1 MVRILI
7 VSLLLVGM
15 YSCKSESM
23 SAKDAHE
30 RLVSGEFDAYSHFS
44 SVPCEELVEDSL
56 GNHYQDDSLF
66 TGVCYTTYPNT
77 GAKLEI
83 RQIFEGRLHGH
94 RFLLAQTGD
103 TISMNLYRHGKLLR
117 ESIGR
122 NEVCNCDSLEIVEQE
137 GKEYRYYFDEPYTGR
152 CQKFYPESDST
163 QLYIESN
170 FTNGLLSGKTTVYD
184 REGNV
189 ILEEKYLDGEK
200 LN

>member
-1 MVRILI
+1 MVRICLLSVLI
-7 VSLLLVGM
+7 IGVFSCQSEGVGT
-15 YSCKSESM
+15 KE
-23 SAKDAHE
+23 AHQ

-44 SVPCEELVEDSL
+44 SVPCAELEEDSL
-56 GNHYQDDSLF
+56 GVYYQSDSLF
-66 TGVCYTTYPNT
+66 TGVCYTTYPNSGT
-77 GAKLEI
+77 KLEI
-83 RQIFEGRLHGH
+83 RQIFEGKLHGH

-122 NEVCNCDSLEIVEQE
+122 NEVCHCDSLEIVEKD
-137 GKEYRYYFDEPYTGR
+137 GVEYRYYFDAPYTGR

-184 REGNV
+184 RQGNI